1 MDNSVNKT
9 TKAKEFLYR
18 YDMNIVDSNRRYHRY
33 PPMRVRGLDKYGKD
47 PYSYDIPYETEI
59 LHTIQIPESS
69 LERLMEFYERV
80 EESMKYT
87 GNIDVF
93 NHYIQRQ
100 KDEKSF
106 REKHPAVQKAY
117 DQYQM
122 LYKLAMSGEN
132 NGR

>member
-1 MDNSVNKT
+1 MDNSVKKT

-18 YDMNIVDSNRRYHRY
+18 YDMNIVDSNRRYQRY
-33 PPMRVRGLDKYGKD
+33 VPSYFGALDKYSHQQ
-47 PYSYDIPYETEI
+47 YHNIPYETET

-69 LERLMEFYERV
+69 LDRLIEFYERV

-87 GNIDVF
+87 GSMDVF
-93 NHYIQRQ
+93 NHYIQRRN
-100 KDEKSF
+100 DEKSF
-106 REKHPAVQKAY
+106 REKHSAVQKAY

>member
-1 MDNSVNKT
+1 M
-9 TKAKEFLYR
+9 E
-18 YDMNIVDSNRRYHRY
+18 IVDSNRRYQRY
-33 PPMRVRGLDKYGKD
+33 MPMYLMGLDKYGNR
-47 PYSYDIPYETEI
+47 PCEIPYETEI

-69 LERLMEFYERV
+69 LDRLMEFYERV

-87 GNIDVF
+87 GSMDVF

>member
-1 MDNSVNKT
+1 MDDLMKKT
-9 TKAKEFLYR
+9 IKAKEFLQR
-18 YDMNIVDSNRRYHRY
+18 YNMEIVDSNRRYQRY
-33 PPMRVRGLDKYGKD
+33 MPMYLMDLDKYSNGPCK
-47 PYSYDIPYETEI
+47 IPYETET

-87 GNIDVF
+87 GSMDMF
-93 NHYIQRQ
+93 NHYIQRRN
-100 KDEKSF
+100 DEKSF
-106 REKHPAVQKAY
+106 RERHPAVQKAY